1 MRTMFTSE
9 NFQNCNF
16 YDILV
21 VLIIYVRTIS
31 DMYACTR
38 TDVDECASWG
48 NGCPQKCQNV
58 KGSFKCQCHKG
69 FFDTD
74 NKGLECKAASEFSFH
89 QSQLFLAISNFPHP
103 HLLLAPHTT
112 CTLGWA
118 CKKQPFSVPPFCHW
132 YDLHGCLGIKK
143 NSHLCSFFFAADTT
157 CMVGWV
163 LKKQPSSPW
172 YYLHG
177 WLGLASELSI
187 YPSSSMTWMNSIC
200 PYSACLSLV
209 SFFKATDTIKDK
221 LFVCH
226 LVYSWIM
233 LSLKY
238 KITKKGD
245 VCVYMYSSQLQKHY
259 INLKASGDMRDLKKR
274 KGKKRKKC
282 DTNWLHSRPQ
292 RDRPFHNGAWGPA
305 VPLLA
310 QGLLRRGCGWSAS
323 RRPRRWPGATAG
335 VLDRHRHAPHQSCR
349 GAQRQRRLHHSSDPA
364 HCADQPTGGPVH
376 RLGGTVSGPVV
387 ILILRDGG
395 QLVELSGLVLCW
407 CRCYLLPPC
416 GKGFFSGSQ
425 LSVQAALW
433 WLDSTSV

>member
-48 NGCPQKCQNV
+48 NGCPQECQNV

-132 YDLHGCLGIKK
+132 YNLHGCLGIKK

-163 LKKQPSSPW
+163 
-172 YYLHG
+172 
-177 WLGLASELSI
+177 
-187 YPSSSMTWMNSIC
+187 
-200 PYSACLSLV
+200 
-209 SFFKATDTIKDK
+209 
-221 LFVCH
+221 
-226 LVYSWIM
+226 
-233 LSLKY
+233 
-238 KITKKGD
+238 
-245 VCVYMYSSQLQKHY
+245 
-259 INLKASGDMRDLKKR
+259 
-274 KGKKRKKC
+274 
-282 DTNWLHSRPQ
+282 
-292 RDRPFHNGAWGPA
+292 
-305 VPLLA
+305 
-310 QGLLRRGCGWSAS
+310 
-323 RRPRRWPGATAG
+323 
-335 VLDRHRHAPHQSCR
+335 
-349 GAQRQRRLHHSSDPA
+349 
-364 HCADQPTGGPVH
+364 
-376 RLGGTVSGPVV
+376 
-387 ILILRDGG
+387 
-395 QLVELSGLVLCW
+395 
-407 CRCYLLPPC
+407 
-416 GKGFFSGSQ
+416 
-425 LSVQAALW
+425 
-433 WLDSTSV
+433 